1 MQRNIPKFLIVI
13 ATLALFA
20 FSTSAVA
27 QSNDQGEGPLINE
40 PPKGISP
47 EQVIQRFA
55 AREKEFQEARD
66 NYTYRQ
72 SVKVQTID
80 QDMPDGEYEQVVDVL
95 FDDQGKRIENVVY
108 APQSTLQRISMTKE
122 DEDDIR
128 KLLPFVLT
136 SNEIPEYNIT
146 YLGQQKE
153 DELNTYV
160 FDINPKQIERAKRRF
175 QGRIWVDDHDF
186 QIVKTYGKAVPD
198 FGAGGGENVFP
209 KFTTYREQ
217 VDGKYWFPT
226 YTIADDYLHF
236 KKAPEVHIREIVKYT
251 NYKRFGS
258 NVKITYQGSEV
269 KKTDQQNPQQPN
281 PQTPPQPQNPPKN
294 PPQR

>member
-1 MQRNIPKFLIVI
+1 MINRAVI
-13 ATLALFA
+13 RLSLVLATLFVTLWAAPLLL
-20 FSTSAVA
+20 A
-27 QSNDQGEGPLINE
+27 QNSDQGEGPLINE
-40 PPKGISP
+40 PPKGVTP
-47 EQVIQRFA
+47 DQVIQRFA
-55 AREKEFQEARD
+55 AREKEFEQARD

-80 QDMPDGEYEQVVDVL
+80 QDVPDGEYEQVVDVL

-108 APQSTLQRISMTKE
+108 APQNTLQRISMTKE

-128 KLLPFVLT
+128 RLMPFVLT
-136 SNEIPEYNIT
+136 SDEIPEYNIS

-160 FDINPKQIERAKRRF
+160 FEVNPKKIERAKRRF

-198 FGAGGGENVFP
+198 FGTGGGGENVFP

-236 KKAPEVHIREIVKYT
+236 KKAPDVHIREIVKYT

-258 NVKITYQGSEV
+258 RSRIIYEGQTLPTAPKN
-269 KKTDQQNPQQPN
+269 QPN
-281 PQTPPQPQNPPKN
+281 SAPKPQGQEAPPPP
-294 PPQR
+294 